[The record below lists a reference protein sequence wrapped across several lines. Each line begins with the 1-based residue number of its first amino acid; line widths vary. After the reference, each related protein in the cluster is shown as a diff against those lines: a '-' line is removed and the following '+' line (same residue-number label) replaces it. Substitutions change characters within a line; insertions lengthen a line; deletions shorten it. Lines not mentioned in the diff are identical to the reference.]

1 MSENN
6 DCVTEVQEQEK
17 PKVKEPK
24 EKKSEK
30 QTTKKGKSE
39 VETKIEALREKMKS
53 LTKKDLE
60 WSNLNTELQDL
71 LFKREKEK
79 TKKANHRL
87 LERAKKA
94 AEAKRDAILK
104 NFFEDGLTTEN
115 EMKLLLI
122 FRKVLAENGI
132 TTEKELREH
141 FEKV

>member
-1 MSENN
+1 MGENN
-6 DCVTEVQEQEK
+6 EFVTEVQEQEK
-17 PKVKEPK
+17 PKAKEPK

-30 QTTKKGKSE
+30 QTTKKEKSE

-71 LFKREKEK
+71 LLKREKEK

-104 NFFEDGLTTEN
+104 NFFEDGLSTEN

-141 FEKV
+141 FVKV